1 MVAFRAV
8 GDDGVDADAVAVKIN
23 EADIDIGFGAVRVA
37 KGAANLT
44 IVGRFNVLMMK
55 SCALTSSS
63 RELT

>member
-23 EADIDIGFGAVRVA
+23 EADIDIGFRRGPV

>member
-23 EADIDIGFGAVRVA
+23 EADIDIGFRRGRVA